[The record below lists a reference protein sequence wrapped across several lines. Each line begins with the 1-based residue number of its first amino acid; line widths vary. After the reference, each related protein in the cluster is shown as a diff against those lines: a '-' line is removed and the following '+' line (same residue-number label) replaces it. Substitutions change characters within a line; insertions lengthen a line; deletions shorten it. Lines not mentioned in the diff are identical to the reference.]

1 MHCEQAD
8 GVLFFSNMQ
17 ACPELL
23 HPLQVVRRI
32 ARLLHIGV
40 VDVRSMVNGEG
51 FHMRSPFS
59 PSMPNLPRSK
69 GQDHGQS
76 LENIRIYQSTDNA
89 CISTSSEILRL

>member
-69 GQDHGQS
+69 GQLGWCMTVIWIMA
-76 LENIRIYQSTDNA
+76 NPWRIFVFTNPL
-89 CISTSSEILRL
+89 TMPV